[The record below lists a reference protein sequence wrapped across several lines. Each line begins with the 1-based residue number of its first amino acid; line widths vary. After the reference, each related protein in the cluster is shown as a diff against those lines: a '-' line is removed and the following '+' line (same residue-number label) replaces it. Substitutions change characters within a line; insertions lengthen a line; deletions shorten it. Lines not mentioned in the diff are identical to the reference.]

1 MRSSKILA
9 VSMVLGLSFFSVMAN
24 AEAVGKSQGDMAFGF
39 NSTPGFGGKYWLSE
53 DYALRGGLNLG
64 IQKSRGAS
72 THPAYSDSSSSSYM
86 RKNGALYIG
95 FENHLKSI
103 NDFSLYIGADVY
115 LSKSTATYSSSRSN
129 SLYGSSRND
138 ISNNT
143 TGYGISSL
151 VGIEYPIS
159 KKISLT
165 GQTTLLSFSRNS
177 THGSD
182 GSKSKDSNYS
192 FSIGHA
198 SVGMLVYF

>member
-86 RKNGALYIG
+86 SKSGTLYIG

-115 LSKSTATYSSSRSN
+115 LSKPTATRSFSHSSTF
-129 SLYGSSRND
+129 GSFHDETSD
-138 ISNNT
+138 KT
-143 TGYGISSL
+143 TEYGISGL